1 MTIFLENPCIQC
13 VKMMST
19 RFLCF
24 IYPFAHLPIMMKKEN
39 ELTWFSCSIYPWVD
53 DTFSLISLYP
63 VHENDVDDTFSL
75 ISLYPVQENDV
86 NSTSLLYLPI
96 CPSTHHDEERKWVDS
111 FFLFH
116 LPMGRWH
123 FFFNILLSSAGK
135 WCQFDFSALSTHMP
149 IYPSWW
155 RKKRSWLVF
164 PVPSTHG

>member
-13 VKMMST
+13 VKMMLT

-63 VHENDVDDTFSL
+63 VGSD
-75 ISLYPVQENDV
+75 DV
-86 NSTSLLYLPI
+86 NSISLLHLPI
-96 CPSTHHDEERKWVDS
+96 CPSTHHDEEKKWVDS

-116 LPMGRWH
+116 LPMGRWQ
-123 FFFNILLSSAGK
+123 FSLKILVSSVWK
-135 WCQFDFSALSTHMP
+135 WCQLDFSASSTHLP

-155 RKKRSWLVF
+155 RKEMSWLVF